1 VENLE
6 RGKNMEIITMI
17 GLVAAA
23 LSTISLLPQLIR
35 VWRTKSG
42 KDISTLMCG
51 IMCTS
56 VVLWLA
62 YGVLV
67 TNMPLVSSNSVVF
80 VQTIA
85 ILMLKTKYG
94 YQPGTGKISTL
105 ASRIRL
111 RVGKDSGWQQE
122 REGNKE
128 LPFLL

>member
-1 VENLE
+1 
-6 RGKNMEIITMI
+6 MEIITMI

-23 LSTISLLPQLIR
+23 LSTVSLLPQLIR
-35 VWRTKSG
+35 VWKTKSG
-42 KDISTLMCG
+42 KDISTGMCG

-67 TNMPLVSSNSVVF
+67 ANMPLVSSNSVVF

-85 ILMLKTKYG
+85 ILTLKTKYG
-94 YQPGTGKISTL
+94 YQPGIGRLSTL
-105 ASRIRL
+105 ASKIRL
-111 RVGKDSGWQQE
+111 RSGKDSSWEQE
-122 REGNKE
+122 GEGNNE